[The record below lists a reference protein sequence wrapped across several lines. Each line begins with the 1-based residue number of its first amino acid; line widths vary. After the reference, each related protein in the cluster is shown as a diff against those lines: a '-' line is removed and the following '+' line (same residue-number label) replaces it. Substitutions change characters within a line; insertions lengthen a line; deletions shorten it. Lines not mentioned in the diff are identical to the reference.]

1 MTMIMTKQNLI
12 HSITIPRPHRPTQ
25 RGSSLVIV
33 MLSMLVLAIVAARI
47 LDLTLQKAQGPTQA
61 ISWRYALN
69 GAEAGVQSARMALL
83 TATTDPDTAWSGWSP
98 STASSWPKT
107 KTFALAP
114 SASDTERPLTTS
126 INVTVDAP
134 AGLNPAGS
142 GSPYYR
148 VRSTG
153 TAQMP
158 ATTRTGTDA
167 INIALRQMKLA
178 KNTANPTP
186 QVSRTVEAI
195 MQPAT
200 PFTLA
205 LLANDKIEM
214 KKGKTMIT
222 DSWNSLTSDPY
233 NPQSY
238 DVNKN
243 GDGGS
248 IATNSTGGKNG
259 TDKVIRLE
267 QVFING
273 GIYKGGGVVET
284 KSNVTIAGDI
294 VDGFNRETRPPLI
307 PDTSGYTSQASI
319 KPGDAKA
326 GITLNA
332 SNTGVASYS
341 FPELHIHDKNDKI
354 TLKNPDKNK
363 PAYINIYVSGK
374 FKVHGSAL
382 IVADPKVYVNLYL
395 GKDAT
400 IEQKGGKGGFQLG
413 TDRAEFLQIY
423 GVVSAT
429 EAASGKTKKRKFK
442 IKGNLTASIYAPTYQ
457 FEMKPKSGGA
467 DFYGS
472 LVGRKFKIEGEQRIH
487 YDESLAS
494 TGPIS
499 GYSVTSWIEDWV
511 PKGKL
516 ASP

>member
-1 MTMIMTKQNLI
+1 MTKQNRI
-12 HSITIPRPHRPTQ
+12 HSITIPRPRRTAE
-25 RGSSLVIV
+25 RGSSLIIV
-33 MLSMLVLAIVAARI
+33 MLSMLVLGIVAARI
-47 LDLTLQKAQGPTQA
+47 LELSLQKAQGPTQA

-83 TATTDPDTAWSGWSP
+83 TSATDPDTAWRGWSP
-98 STASSWPKT
+98 SEASSWPKIQ
-107 KTFALAP
+107 TFALAP
-114 SASDTERPLTTS
+114 STRDTERPLNTDIT
-126 INVTVDAP
+126 VTVDLP
-134 AGLNPAGS
+134 ANLNPAGS

-158 ATTRTGTDA
+158 GTTRTGTDA

-186 QVSRTVEAI
+186 QVSRTVETI
-195 MQPAT
+195 LQPTT

-233 NPQSY
+233 NPQNY

-243 GDGGS
+243 GNGGS
-248 IATNSTGGKNG
+248 IATNSTGGKDG

-284 KSNVTIAGDI
+284 KSNVIIAGDI

-307 PDTSGYTSQASI
+307 PDTNGYTLQASI
-319 KPGDAKA
+319 SPGDAKG
-326 GITLNA
+326 GIVFNA
-332 SNTGVASYS
+332 SNTPGMANYS
-341 FPELHIHDKNDKI
+341 FPELHIHNKDDKI
-354 TLKNPDKNK
+354 TLKNPDKNR
-363 PAYINIYVSGK
+363 PAYINIYVPGK

-382 IVADPKVYVNLYL
+382 IVTDPKVYVTLYV

-400 IEQKGGKGGFQLG
+400 IEQKGGIGGFKLG

-423 GVVSAT
+423 GVVSAA

-494 TGPIS
+494 IGPIS